1 MERSKPRRTIH
12 QSIDFGRRST
22 ALVSDERIKGVS
34 LTGSEAAGSSM
45 AEAAGKYLKKSVL
58 ELGGSDAFII
68 LEDADIDHA
77 VEMAVAG
84 RFNNNGQS
92 YSIKTIYCCSG
103 CS

>member
-1 MERSKPRRTIH
+1 LIS
-12 QSIDFGRRST
+12 GRRST

-68 LEDADIDHA
+68 LEDADIDNA

-92 YSIKTIYCCSG
+92 CIASKRFIAVAAVADEFWKVYR
-103 CS
+103 

>member
-1 MERSKPRRTIH
+1 
-12 QSIDFGRRST
+12 
-22 ALVSDERIKGVS
+22 VSDERIKGVS

-45 AEAAGKYLKKSVL
+45 AEAAGKYLNR
-58 ELGGSDAFII
+58 LGGSDAFII

-92 YSIKTIYCCSG
+92 CIASKRFIAVAAVADEFWKSLPIK
-103 CS
+103 

>member
-1 MERSKPRRTIH
+1 
-12 QSIDFGRRST
+12 
-22 ALVSDERIKGVS
+22 VSDERIKGVS

-45 AEAAGKYLKKSVL
+45 AEAAGKYLKKVL

-68 LEDADIDHA
+68 LEDADIDNA

-92 YSIKTIYCCSG
+92 CIASKRFIAVAAVADEFWKSLPIK
-103 CS
+103 

>member
-1 MERSKPRRTIH
+1 MKESK
-12 QSIDFGRRST
+12 
-22 ALVSDERIKGVS
+22 VS

-68 LEDADIDHA
+68 LEDADIDNA

-84 RFNNNGQS
+84 RFNNGQS
-92 YSIKTIYCCSG
+92 CIASKRFIAAAADEFWKSLPIK
-103 CS
+103 

>member
-1 MERSKPRRTIH
+1 VKLQVRPKL
-12 QSIDFGRRST
+12 Q
-22 ALVSDERIKGVS
+22 
-34 LTGSEAAGSSM
+34 
-45 AEAAGKYLKKSVL
+45 YLKKSVL

-92 YSIKTIYCCSG
+92 CIASKRFIAVAAVADEFWKSLPIK
-103 CS
+103 